1 MSAGAYTRRI
11 NVQTRA
17 RNSKVQYPGGRA
29 VNFNPIYATCASN
42 PIFTT
47 LNYIPVSI
55 RCDGLFINCTP
66 PPPSDCLPIPNEI
79 LDGQF
84 STTTTGCIL
93 DGGFSNSNY
102 TPVLDGGNS
111 SS

>member
-29 VNFNPIYATCASN
+29 VNFNPIWATCASK
-42 PIFTT
+42 PIFTI
-47 LNYIPVSI
+47 LNYNSI
-55 RCDGLFINCTP
+55 ICCK
-66 PPPSDCLPIPNEI
+66 PSAVNSCLPTPNQI

-84 STTTTGCIL
+84 STATIGCIL

-111 SS
+111 